1 MGFWKKISDF
11 LFGELI
17 IIQDDVFGEMIDM
30 GAAFECQKL
39 FLATGKKILLHV
51 EKVDG
56 HVSEK
61 QKNFVSSLDKNY
73 DQFILKIKPILEKK
87 IKEWIANFH
96 IQNFK
101 NEFILE
107 FLSLPKMED
116 ELFEWE
122 IAFYADNDLQHS
134 CLLTIKGNQVIN
146 IHIDG

>member
-39 FLATGKKILLHV
+39 FLATGKEIVLHI

-146 IHIDG
+146 INIDG